1 MNPNPPPACPFVAG
15 SALQNSQSFVG
26 RQEAL
31 DSITSRAAGAQPTSI
46 NVFGK
51 RRIGKSSL
59 LYRFCE
65 TYEQRMP
72 RYGRNPSEFVA
83 IYLSLQDAQCNK
95 EANFYQAVADK
106 LLQRPSVQGNPDLTA
121 PLSGGSLDRQ
131 SFAGAMY
138 EWKARGVLPILCLDK
153 IEELL
158 ARPGEFDNGFYDS
171 LRSLMDGNALMLVI
185 TSEQRLDVYSR
196 KRGLTSDFFNL
207 GHLVHLL
214 ELTELEAGDLVRLP
228 DPNDPALSPEKQD
241 LALEWGGRHPY
252 LLQLAG
258 FWLWEARRQDRL
270 VDWAKQEFDEQ
281 AQRFLKNGLRPRRW
295 WLPLKW
301 LFVDLPIK
309 VGKAAKFIGEKRDA
323 VSTWVGGATIIIVA
337 IIALAAIAFGWA
349 RWDEIKGLLE
359 KAIGD

>member
-1 MNPNPPPACPFVAG
+1 MNPNPPPGCPFVAG

-31 DSITSRAAGAQPTSI
+31 DSITSRSAAAQPTSI

-51 RRIGKSSL
+51 RKIGKSSL

-65 TYEQRMP
+65 TYEQRVQ

-95 EANFYQAVADK
+95 EANFYKAVADK
-106 LLQRPSVQGNPDLTA
+106 LLQRPSVQGNQDLTA

-138 EWKARGVLPILCLDK
+138 KWKARGVLPILCLDK
-153 IEELL
+153 IEELFQR
-158 ARPGEFDNGFYDS
+158 ADEFDNGFYDS

-196 KRGLTSDFFNL
+196 KRGLTSDFFNV
-207 GHLVHLL
+207 GHVVHLL

-228 DPNDPALSPEKQD
+228 DPNNPALSPEKQQ
-241 LALEWGGRHPY
+241 LALDWGGRHPY

-258 FWLWEARRQDRL
+258 FWLWEARQQQDRPIR
-270 VDWAKQEFDEQ
+270 WAKQKFNEQ
-281 AQRFLKNGLRPRRW
+281 AQRFSRPRFHPSRW
-295 WLPLKW
+295 WRPLKC
-301 LFVDLPIK
+301 LFWDLPRK
-309 VGKAAKFIGEKRDA
+309 FGSLAKFIGATKSD
-323 VSTWVGGATIIIVA
+323 VGDWMFGSFIL
-337 IIALAAIAFGWA
+337 IALGALALGVPWTEVIDFI
-349 RWDEIKGLLE
+349 REND
-359 KAIGD
+359 

>member
-1 MNPNPPPACPFVAG
+1 MNPNPPPGCPFIAG
-15 SALQNSQSFVG
+15 PALQNSQSFVG

-31 DSITSRAAGAQPTSI
+31 DSITSRSAAAQPTSI

-51 RRIGKSSL
+51 RKIGKSSL

-65 TYEQRMP
+65 TYEQRVQ

-106 LLQRPSVQGNPDLTA
+106 LIDRPSVRGNPNLTA
-121 PLSGGSLDRQ
+121 PLSGSSLDRQ
-131 SFAGAMY
+131 SFARAMD

-158 ARPGEFDNGFYDS
+158 DRTGEFNDGFYDS
-171 LRSLMDGNALMLVI
+171 LRSLMDRNALMLVI

-196 KRGLTSDFFNL
+196 KRKLTSDFFNL
-207 GHLVHLL
+207 GHLLHLV

-241 LALEWGGRHPY
+241 LALEWGGRDPY

-270 VDWAKQEFDEQ
+270 VDWAKQKFDEQ
-281 AQRFLKNGLRPRRW
+281 AQRFLKNRLRPSRW

-301 LFVDLPIK
+301 LFWDLPRK
-309 VGKAAKFIGEKRDA
+309 VGSLGRLIGANWAEIGDRIFGS
-323 VSTWVGGATIIIVA
+323 VILITLG
-337 IIALAAIAFGWA
+337 ALALGKVP
-349 RWDEIKGLLE
+349 WDKVKYVLE